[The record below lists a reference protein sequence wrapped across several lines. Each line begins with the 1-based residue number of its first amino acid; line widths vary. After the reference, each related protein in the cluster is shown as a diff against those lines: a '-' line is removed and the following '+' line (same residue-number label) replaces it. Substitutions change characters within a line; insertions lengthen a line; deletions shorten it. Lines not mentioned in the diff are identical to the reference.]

1 MRYFTSVFSVTRAA
15 SGAAFLGFAQL
26 MQLLLVFVAFAAP
39 SAFAQDIGNTLMT
52 NQSLKV
58 NQILRSTNKQ
68 YRAWVETDGNLVVF
82 SEKTSPWSRLWASNT
97 NSPGGAIVMQSD
109 GNLCLRGG
117 TGTGNGWCNYSNG
130 AAGDYYMIM
139 RDTGSLEIYRGTP
152 ANVGASVLV
161 WTTALD
167 PGYYSGRYTDLKNA
181 FGTDARRLMD
191 HWVTYGRF
199 EGRAPNGTVSDAG
212 RAKAIAANL
221 DTKFYANKYGDLRN
235 AFGYDAEALYQH
247 WMNFGIKEARIPNQP
262 TEAWLAPAPRSAN
275 GQSSMRVE
283 DWLHTNEY
291 LRAPGG
297 GYIAILQ
304 SDYNFVIYQTGLPS
318 GISGGNHRWNYNN
331 NQPIG
336 GSGPAV
342 LRIQGD
348 GHFCVYKGSVN
359 AQGQGIKCLPAGAGG
374 PIGRYY
380 LTLQDDGNLVI
391 YKGSG
396 PADSRGWIW
405 DRITTKPSSGFSF
418 SSITEAVS
426 TFVVNTANTVA
437 NGTAGAANTVA
448 AGSVNAA
455 NDFAR
460 EAAAGAAAAKAAA
473 EAAAAAVAAAS
484 KVALNA
490 TVNTANK
497 VANTTERV
505 AVTVGRSVENGTQ
518 VVGKEI
524 IKNGE
529 IVGYAVANLAVDA
542 WNLLKNSCGVIGR
555 KVFPIDPYFQ
565 GFKQIT
571 GVVNTYGG
579 FVPGSAELKKATDQA
594 NQCFEWAQD
603 GFYCAFPAEIEKIVS
618 QSASIPGNLLNLATR
633 VFNEAKTEQ
642 CLIAGAATAMYGAM
656 GLQVCALGKVVV
668 TDAQKAFACF
678 SSAEAKGVMKKF
690 YTSAASAG
698 EKSNPTTFPNQN
710 SCNGI
715 GELAFV
721 VAETILTNGLSN
733 EAKAA
738 KAAGKSNTVAIVADQ
753 LRTVYKIAAAGADYN
768 KIMGELEAMPECK

>member
-1 MRYFTSVFSVTRAA
+1 MCYFTSVSSVTRVATRAA
-15 SGAAFLGFAQL
+15 VLSFAQL
-26 MQLLLVFVAFAAP
+26 MQMLFVLVAFAAP
-39 SAFAQDIGNTLMT
+39 SAFAQDLGNTLTT
-52 NQSLKV
+52 NQSLAV
-58 NQILRSTNKQ
+58 NKYLLSTNKAYKLVMQ
-68 YRAWVETDGNLVVF
+68 GDGNLALYRDQSTYVWG
-82 SEKTSPWSRLWASNT
+82 T
-97 NSPGGAIVMQSD
+97 GATAGRRAVMQSD
-109 GNLCLRGG
+109 GNLCMYAPNNAGA
-117 TGTGNGWCNYSNG
+117 WCNSSNG
-130 AAGDYYMIM
+130 AEGAYYLML
-139 RDTGSLEIYRGTP
+139 RDSGVLEIYRGTP
-152 ANVGASVLV
+152 ANAGASVLV
-161 WTTALD
+161 WTTLLD
-167 PGYYSGRYTDLKNA
+167 AGYYNGRYPDLKNA
-181 FGTDARRLMD
+181 FNGDARRLMD

-199 EGRAPNGTVSDAG
+199 EGRAPNASISDAG
-212 RAKAIAANL
+212 RQKAIAANL

-235 AFGYDAEALYQH
+235 AFAYDAEALYQH
-247 WMNFGIKEARIPNQP
+247 WLSFGMKEARIPNQL
-262 TEAWLAPAPRSAN
+262 TEAWLAPAARSAN

-297 GYIAILQ
+297 GYVAVLQ
-304 SDYNFVIYQTGLPS
+304 GDYNFVIYQTGDPKNAS
-318 GISGGNHRWNYNN
+318 PANHRWNYNN

-348 GHFCVYKGSVN
+348 GHFCVYKGSVT
-359 AQGQGIKCLPAGAGG
+359 AQGQGVKCIPYGAGG

-391 YKGSG
+391 YKGNG
-396 PADSRGWIW
+396 PMDSRGWIW
-405 DRITTKPSSGFSF
+405 DRITTAPSKGFSF

-426 TFVVNTANTVA
+426 TFVVSTANTVA

-448 AGSVNAA
+448 AGSVSAA

-490 TVNTANK
+490 TVDTANK
-497 VANTTERV
+497 VANDTTKV

-524 IKNGE
+524 VKNGE

-542 WNLLKNSCGVIGR
+542 WNLLKGSCGVIGR

-579 FVPGSAELKKATDQA
+579 FAPGSAELKKATDQA
-594 NQCFEWAQD
+594 NQCFDWAQD

-642 CLIAGAATAMYGAM
+642 CLIAGAATVTFGAM

-678 SSAEAKGVMKKF
+678 SAAEAKGVMKKF
-690 YTSAASAG
+690 YTPLAAAG
-698 EKSNPTTFPNQN
+698 EKTNPTSFPNQA

-721 VAETILTNGLSN
+721 VAETIVTNGLSN

-753 LRTVYKIAAAGADYN
+753 LRTVYRIAAAGADYN

>member
-1 MRYFTSVFSVTRAA
+1 MCFFTSVERVTRAA
-15 SGAAFLGFAQL
+15 TRAAFLGSAQL
-26 MQLLLVFVAFAAP
+26 LQMLLMFVAFAAP
-39 SAFAQDIGNTLMT
+39 SAFAQEMGNTLVT
-52 NQSLKV
+52 NQSLSV
-58 NQILRSTNKQ
+58 GQYLRSTNKQ
-68 YRAWVETDGNLVVF
+68 YKLAMQSDGNLALYREP
-82 SEKTSPWSRLWASNT
+82 STYLWGT
-97 NSPGGAIVMQSD
+97 GATAGRRAVMQSD
-109 GNLCLRGG
+109 GNLCMYGS
-117 TGTGNGWCNYSNG
+117 TGAGAWCNSSNG
-130 AAGDYYMIM
+130 AEGAHYLML
-139 RDTGSLEIYRGTP
+139 RDSGVLEVYRGAP
-152 ANVGASVLV
+152 ANSGASVLV
-161 WTTALD
+161 WTTLLD
-167 PGYYSGRYTDLKNA
+167 APYYNGRYADLKNA
-181 FGTDARRLMD
+181 FNGDARRLMD

-199 EGRAPNGTVSDAG
+199 EGRAPNTSVSDTG
-212 RAKAIAANL
+212 RQKAIAANL

-235 AFGYDAEALYQH
+235 AFGYDADGLYQH

-262 TEAWLAPAPRSAN
+262 TEEWLAPAPRSAN
-275 GQSSMRVE
+275 GRSSMRVE

-297 GYIAILQ
+297 GYVAVLQ
-304 SDYNFVIYQTGLPS
+304 NDNNFVIYQTGDPKNANA
-318 GISGGNHRWNYNN
+318 GNHRWNYNN
-331 NQPIG
+331 NQSLG
-336 GSGPAV
+336 SSGPAV
-342 LRIQGD
+342 LRIQAD

-359 AQGQGIKCLPAGAGG
+359 AQGQGVKCVPAGAGG

-396 PADSRGWIW
+396 PADSRGSIW
-405 DRITTKPSSGFSF
+405 DRITTAPSSGFSF

-437 NGTAGAANTVA
+437 NGTTGAANTVA
-448 AGSVNAA
+448 AGSATAA

-460 EAAAGAAAAKAAA
+460 EAAAGAAATKAAA
-473 EAAAAAVAAAS
+473 DAAAAAVAAAS

-497 VANTTERV
+497 VANDTTKV

-542 WNLLKNSCGVIGR
+542 WNLLKGNCGVIGR
-555 KVFPIDPYFQ
+555 KVFAIDGYFQ
-565 GFKQIT
+565 GYKRIT
-571 GVVNTYGG
+571 DVVTTYGG
-579 FVPGSAELKKATDQA
+579 FAPGSAELKKATDQA
-594 NQCFEWAQD
+594 NQCFDWAQD

-642 CLIAGAATAMYGAM
+642 CLIAGAATATFGAM

-668 TDAQKAFACF
+668 TDAEKAFACF
-678 SSAEAKGVMKKF
+678 SAAESKGVMKKF
-690 YTSAASAG
+690 YTPLALAG
-698 EKSNPTTFPNQN
+698 ERANPTTFPNQA
-710 SCNGI
+710 SCHGI

-721 VAETILTNGLSN
+721 VAETIVTNGLSN

-753 LRTVYKIAAAGADYN
+753 LRTVYKVASAGADYN
-768 KIMGELEAMPECK
+768 KIMAELETMPECK